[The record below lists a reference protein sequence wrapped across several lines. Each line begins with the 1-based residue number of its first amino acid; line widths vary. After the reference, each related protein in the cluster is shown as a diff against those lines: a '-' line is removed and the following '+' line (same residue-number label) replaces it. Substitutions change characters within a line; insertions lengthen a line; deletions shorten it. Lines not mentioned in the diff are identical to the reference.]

1 MSSMRKIILATNV
14 TPDGFCDHRAVLAD
28 NELHQFYAD
37 LLKDADTL
45 LFGRKTFQLLEPYW
59 PTVAK
64 NRTGTK
70 GEIAFADQAERIHK
84 VVFSRSGITSNW
96 NNTTILSVLDE
107 DIILRMKEQPGKNI
121 LVGSPSIVDQLA
133 MNGLIDEF
141 CFLIQPIVAGSGK
154 RFFETASLP
163 KHLTL
168 NLKES
173 RLLGSGVIVMW
184 YEKKGP

>member
-1 MSSMRKIILATNV
+1 M
-14 TPDGFCDHRAVLAD
+14 
-28 NELHQFYAD
+28 
-37 LLKDADTL
+37 
-45 LFGRKTFQLLEPYW
+45 
-59 PTVAK
+59 
-64 NRTGTK
+64 
-70 GEIAFADQAERIHK
+70 
-84 VVFSRSGITSNW
+84 
-96 NNTTILSVLDE
+96 SVLDE
-107 DIILRMKEQPGKNI
+107 DILLRMKEQPGKNI